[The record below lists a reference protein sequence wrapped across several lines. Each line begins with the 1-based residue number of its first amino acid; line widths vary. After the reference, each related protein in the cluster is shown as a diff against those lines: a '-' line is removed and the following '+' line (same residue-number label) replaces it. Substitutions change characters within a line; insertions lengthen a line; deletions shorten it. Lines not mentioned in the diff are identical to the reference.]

1 MNCLSRSNSDA
12 KLDDRKT
19 SVRYIWNNNN
29 AEMYRNNICRDEVV
43 LALNDIADQV
53 HDTDSVNVINEITQ
67 QLQDVILTSAEHCR
81 KSTVANKNKIVKP
94 QRSKWYDTECEK
106 QRQLYNR
113 YRNIYSRCKCEAVK
127 CQRDKEKV
135 KYQRLCKRK
144 CQLYSN
150 EQTEI
155 WCDTKRKD
163 QKLYWQ
169 NLKVR
174 KPTLEVMAS
183 LSSFE
188 SFYSELFSSQ
198 INSSKTYFK
207 YNVHVEELDKEI
219 SIYEID
225 RAIQHLKSD
234 KAPGSDNVLSE
245 LIKNGGPVLK
255 HAILVLFNKL
265 YNCGHYPEQWATGI
279 IVPIY
284 KKGDRSSP
292 ENYRAI
298 TLTNVMSKMFTY
310 ILNTRMSEWLQ
321 ESELTS
327 ECQFAY
333 KTGYS
338 TTDAIFVLH
347 GILSCTV
354 ANKSS
359 DLCLAFIDFTKA
371 FDKINRDILYSKL
384 MDIGVSSKFLNIIVD
399 MYCKMKCRVRTDDG
413 ITAPFNMNKGL
424 MQGES
429 ISPTLFSA
437 FINDIVEAMN
447 KITSMGVVINNIKIT
462 VLKYDDDLV
471 LLATSQE
478 GLQSGL
484 DLLKTYCEENKLTVN
499 VSKSKVMRV
508 SKRRK
513 AQSVQLYYDS
523 EPLECVDS
531 FKYLGIDFNNLNN
544 TGRAVEQLCRKAEKA
559 RTVID
564 LHRLR
569 HKTLSFQHILQLF
582 DTLLKPILTY
592 GSEIWGTA
600 NYDVIEKFHLKFL
613 KQVLGV
619 KASTNTCM
627 IYAETGR
634 HPMSIAV
641 QKSVIKYWLKVIQCE
656 KKRLISII
664 YCKMKETMCS
674 WVCHVKDILCKYGF
688 AEVWENQEVD
698 NESRFIKLFEQRC
711 ADTHAQSCHEQ
722 IQQSSRCRLYKELK
736 ENHDIEPYL
745 RRNISYTLRIT
756 FTKMRLSSHK
766 LLVERG
772 RWVKPKINYCDRLC
786 TLCHKHDIQDEYH
799 ALMICSRYES
809 LRKKY
814 LKPYYYKRP
823 SVYKF
828 IQLMNTV
835 NKREQFRLM
844 IFTKLLMKDFNSTL

>member
-1 MNCLSRSNSDA
+1 MCSLPTCNHILIA
-12 KLDDRKT
+12 
-19 SVRYIWNNNN
+19 
-29 AEMYRNNICRDEVV
+29 
-43 LALNDIADQV
+43 NDI
-53 HDTDSVNVINEITQ
+53 
-67 QLQDVILTSAEHCR
+67 ILLCTLLYLS
-81 KSTVANKNKIVKP
+81 NKIIP
-94 QRSKWYDTECEK
+94 YHT
-106 QRQLYNR
+106 
-113 YRNIYSRCKCEAVK
+113 I
-127 CQRDKEKV
+127 
-135 KYQRLCKRK
+135 
-144 CQLYSN
+144 
-150 EQTEI
+150 
-155 WCDTKRKD
+155 
-163 QKLYWQ
+163 
-169 NLKVR
+169 
-174 KPTLEVMAS
+174 
-183 LSSFE
+183 
-188 SFYSELFSSQ
+188 
-198 INSSKTYFK
+198 
-207 YNVHVEELDKEI
+207 
-219 SIYEID
+219 
-225 RAIQHLKSD
+225 
-234 KAPGSDNVLSE
+234 
-245 LIKNGGPVLK
+245 
-255 HAILVLFNKL
+255 
-265 YNCGHYPEQWATGI
+265 
-279 IVPIY
+279 
-284 KKGDRSSP
+284 
-292 ENYRAI
+292 
-298 TLTNVMSKMFTY
+298 
-310 ILNTRMSEWLQ
+310 
-321 ESELTS
+321 
-327 ECQFAY
+327 
-333 KTGYS
+333 
-338 TTDAIFVLH
+338 
-347 GILSCTV
+347 
-354 ANKSS
+354 
-359 DLCLAFIDFTKA
+359 
-371 FDKINRDILYSKL
+371 
-384 MDIGVSSKFLNIIVD
+384 
-399 MYCKMKCRVRTDDG
+399 
-413 ITAPFNMNKGL
+413 
-424 MQGES
+424 
-429 ISPTLFSA
+429 
-437 FINDIVEAMN
+437 
-447 KITSMGVVINNIKIT
+447 
-462 VLKYDDDLV
+462 
-471 LLATSQE
+471 
-478 GLQSGL
+478 
-484 DLLKTYCEENKLTVN
+484 
-499 VSKSKVMRV
+499 
-508 SKRRK
+508 
-513 AQSVQLYYDS
+513 
-523 EPLECVDS
+523 
-531 FKYLGIDFNNLNN
+531 
-544 TGRAVEQLCRKAEKA
+544 CRKAEKA

-745 RRNISYTLRIT
+745 RRNISYTLRTT

-844 IFTKLLMKDFNSTL
+844 IFTKLLMKDFNCTL